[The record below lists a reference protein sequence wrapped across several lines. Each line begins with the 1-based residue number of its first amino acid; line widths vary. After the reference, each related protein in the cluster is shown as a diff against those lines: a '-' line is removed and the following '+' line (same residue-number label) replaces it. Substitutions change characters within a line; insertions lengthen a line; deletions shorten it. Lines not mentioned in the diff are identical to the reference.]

1 MRNHMV
7 RAAVSVIAVAASVC
21 IAGSTALATTTPQTK
36 IQRGGSMVF
45 VKVNQ
50 TWPTLDPAINSL
62 ATSEN
67 AEEDA
72 IYGEL
77 FEQQH
82 DGTITPDLA
91 TNWAYSNHNQTLT
104 IFLRRGVTFSDG
116 SPFNATAVQWNWQRD
131 LTPANGCV
139 CLPYFRI
146 VTSITTK
153 GNYTGVLH
161 LSTAYAIALQAFTAS
176 PMNWIISPTAFQSE
190 GAATFGQHPVGAGP
204 FEVVSNTAS

>member
-36 IQRGGSMVF
+36 IEKGGSLVF

-82 DGTITPDLA
+82 NGSITKDLS
-91 TNWAYSNHNQTLT
+91 TGWAYSNHNQTLA
-104 IFLRRGVTFSDG
+104 IYLRKGVKFTDG
-116 SPFNATAVQWNWQRD
+116 SPFN
-131 LTPANGCV
+131 
-139 CLPYFRI
+139 
-146 VTSITTK
+146 
-153 GNYTGVLH
+153 
-161 LSTAYAIALQAFTAS
+161 
-176 PMNWIISPTAFQSE
+176 
-190 GAATFGQHPVGAGP
+190 
-204 FEVVSNTAS
+204 